1 MVQILAGGKGEGKTK
16 KLIEMANNAAKEAEG
31 CVVYIDDDSRH
42 IYDLDHSIRFVEIAE
57 FPLVNYRELLS
68 FIYGI
73 LSQNG
78 DIEKIYID
86 GIFKIVSKLSSE
98 DFIKLVARLKS
109 ISEKYSIDF
118 IASANALPAELPKEI
133 ADVIMA

>member
-16 KLIEMANNAAKEAEG
+16 KLIEMANNAAKEANG
-31 CVVYIDDDSRH
+31 CIVYIDDDSRH

-68 FIYGI
+68 FVYGMI
-73 LSQNG
+73 SQN
-78 DIEKIYID
+78 DIEKIFID
-86 GIFKIVSKLSSE
+86 GIFKMVSKLNSE
-98 DFIKLVARLKS
+98 DFIKLVAKFKS

-133 ADVIMA
+133 ADVVMA

>member
-16 KLIEMANNAAKEAEG
+16 KLIEMANNAVKEING

-42 IYDLDHSIRFVEIAE
+42 IYDLDHAIRFVEIAE
-57 FPLVNYRELLS
+57 FPLVTYRELIS
-68 FIYGI
+68 FVYGI
-73 LSQNG
+73 ISQNS

-86 GIFKIVSKLSSE
+86 GIFKIVSKMNSE
-98 DFIKLVARLKS
+98 DLIKLVTRFKA
-109 ISEKYSIDF
+109 IGEKYGIDF
-118 IASANALPAELPKEI
+118 IASANTLPTDLPKEI